1 MLRIALG
8 DSFPLEAK
16 FLEAARA
23 SITLRDW
30 TTKLAEYRSVD
41 RYRIERQLQQDVDL
55 QERII
60 VEYCSARKQEFA
72 FRYASI
78 PAGLARGILYLDSV
92 FTSGIN
98 YLGPLRDEP
107 KALYPLPPSPDL
119 ADVGLRGEYTAAVL
133 DLHKSQFVD
142 YIEPEHFSDP
152 ECKRIISS
160 SRLDKAV
167 VDWLQYLGVAE
178 AVDTTD
184 RGKLG
189 HELQVE
195 NARCHQVP
203 RFDSRWRWLE
213 PGPANSCQRAT
224 GV

>member
-1 MLRIALG
+1 MDSLASPADAEQEAFRQNLEFDTVIDQKSLEEVRELLPSAEVVGCELRHFLPGRLCLRLDAVREQARILTLTVLGLGTRAARAAQFSESDIVIPESIVRMLRIALG

-78 PAGLARGILYLDSV
+78 PASSARHTLSRQRVYQRNQLS
-92 FTSGIN
+92 
-98 YLGPLRDEP
+98 R
-107 KALYPLPPSPDL
+107 
-119 ADVGLRGEYTAAVL
+119 AA
-133 DLHKSQFVD
+133 S
-142 YIEPEHFSDP
+142 
-152 ECKRIISS
+152 
-160 SRLDKAV
+160 
-167 VDWLQYLGVAE
+167 
-178 AVDTTD
+178 
-184 RGKLG
+184 
-189 HELQVE
+189 
-195 NARCHQVP
+195 
-203 RFDSRWRWLE
+203 
-213 PGPANSCQRAT
+213 
-224 GV
+224 